1 VLFLISPVVADT
13 VEEAH
18 AKKLRWM
25 SDPRYIELVLATMS
39 SITELDFSR
48 FDLDEPLPPVTTNGE
63 RGFLEAFARRAEGKT
78 LREAVIDDG
87 MSGTAD
93 LIGTPDSVADR
104 MVELMA
110 EVGGDGFLITSP
122 EKKLNRRYVTEIT
135 DGLVPALQ
143 RRGAVRTEYHHERFR
158 DNLRDF

>member
-1 VLFLISPVVADT
+1 VADT

-48 FDLDEPLPPVTTNGE
+48 FDLDRPLPPVTTNGE
-63 RGFLEAFARRAEGKT
+63 RGFLEAFVRRAEGKT
-78 LREAVIDDG
+78 LREAVIEDG

-93 LIGTPDSVADR
+93 LVGTPDSVADR
-104 MVELMA
+104 MVALMA

-143 RRGAVRTEYHHERFR
+143 RRGAVRAEYGHERFR
-158 DNLRDF
+158 DNLLDF